1 MEHWTTGECLA
12 LFHAV
17 LKFGENSW
25 EDVSKA
31 ICKYSKELH
40 RPLDAVDENNVSR
53 DETFFSSKRCAEKFT
68 ELLTQHSTNQ
78 EQSNQKLDDSSVTV
92 VIANKLRELRME
104 ELRKSIEARESNMKK
119 LKEEMAEISSGAWDA
134 LLDAEIKDT
143 ENDNSAVPP
152 PQPTP
157 AETQNT
163 NAEISEPVAAEA
175 PSKKQKI
182 EKSPEK
188 PATQVT
194 EVIPPPTQPVVPTPV
209 QLPPPTPKSPILP
222 PPQPKEEP
230 TPMDIIPIVVSEPE
244 QKPSVPAAPVAPASP
259 VYLPVEPTITEPVI
273 QPDKDNEE
281 DSVSKKKRKASK
293 LKTKKTPKDKT
304 ESATATPTPSSP
316 VVITPSSV
324 APSSPLF
331 IPIKLEST
339 ESVKSEE
346 MSPSVEVKKEKP
358 SKHANKGDTVRTLLD
373 TLKKISAHKYAHVFK
388 QPVSLEEAPDYDE
401 IIKQRMDL
409 STIKKNLIDGK
420 ITTTQEFW
428 RDLLLMFQNAMIYNM
443 KGSEIYN
450 MAVKLKKFSAKEM
463 EPIFAA
469 EEKMRIAIQQNQ
481 APGKRTLRSSSS
493 GIPSQKY

>member
-17 LKFGENSW
+17 LKFGENNW

-40 RPLDAVDENNVSR
+40 RPLDVVDENSNSR
-53 DETFFSSKRCAEKFT
+53 NEFFFSPKSCAEKFN
-68 ELLTQHSTNQ
+68 ELLTQHANNREQGAEKSDEST
-78 EQSNQKLDDSSVTV
+78 VIAT
-92 VIANKLRELRME
+92 IANKLRETRME

-134 LLDAEIKDT
+134 LLEAEIKDT
-143 ENDNSAVPP
+143 ENDNAAVSAPAKTQAEE
-152 PQPTP
+152 PQS
-157 AETQNT
+157 EQVQ
-163 NAEISEPVAAEA
+163 ISEAPIAEA
-175 PSKKQKI
+175 PSKKQKVD
-182 EKSPEK
+182 K
-188 PATQVT
+188 PSEEILVTQVA
-194 EVIPPPTQPVVPTPV
+194 EVIAPAQPVVPTPPV
-209 QLPPPTPKSPILP
+209 QLPPSTPKSPILP

-230 TPMDIIPIVVSEPE
+230 TPMDITPTTSVVEPE
-244 QKPSVPAAPVAPASP
+244 PKPAAPAPPVNPPEESP
-259 VYLPVEPTITEPVI
+259 MAESPATT
-273 QPDKDNEE
+273 QPDNEKEEE
-281 DSVSKKKRKASK
+281 DSSTKKKRKASK
-293 LKTKKTPKDKT
+293 QKTKKTPKDKS
-304 ESATATPTPSSP
+304 ESATPTPTPSSP
-316 VVITPSSV
+316 VATTPSSA
-324 APSSPLF
+324 APSSPIF
-331 IPIKLEST
+331 TPIKLEP
-339 ESVKSEE
+339 EAVKED
-346 MSPSVEVKKEKP
+346 MSPTVEVKKEKA

-409 STIKKNLIDGK
+409 STIKKNLVDGK

-469 EEKMRIAIQQNQ
+469 EEKMRIALQQNQ